1 MIAVTA
7 SIRSVFG
14 SLAATTSVVRVGLKL
29 SCLLSILLSSACE
42 QSDSFLFSGPT
53 MGTIYNVKVV
63 PVPAESKRQ
72 RLATGIRA
80 TVDRIN
86 QRMSTY
92 RDDSELSRFNR
103 SSPGSWFEL
112 SAETA
117 EVISLGLQ
125 ISELTAGSFD
135 MTVGPLVNLWGFG
148 PDAGG
153 DSIPSDAD
161 ILAAMQTVGYRNIE
175 LRTTHPAAILKRKD
189 VYIDL
194 SAIAKGYA
202 VDKVAE
208 FLESQGIVN
217 YLVEIGGE
225 LKARGRKHN
234 GELWQVAIESPS
246 GAGQVPYRI
255 LPLGNISVATSG
267 DYWNY
272 FEVDGIRYSHTID
285 PTSGRPI
292 THNVASVTVLDA
304 STATA
309 DALATAFYVL
319 GMEAGL
325 AVANEH
331 NLAVLFIEKQGTG
344 FRERFSVAFASHL
357 KWPIPYV
364 QDLPPITLASE
375 ASQ

>member
-1 MIAVTA
+1 MTA
-7 SIRSVFG
+7 SVRTVFG
-14 SLAATTSVVRVGLKL
+14 PLAATTRVARPGLKL
-29 SCLLSILLSSACE
+29 ACLLSILLSSACD
-42 QSDSFLFSGPT
+42 QSDNFLFTGPT

-63 PVPAESKRQ
+63 PVPAESQRRQ
-72 RLATGIRA
+72 LATGIQA

-86 QRMSTY
+86 QHMSTY

-117 EVISLGLQ
+117 EVISLSLQ

-135 MTVGPLVNLWGFG
+135 ITVGPLVNLWGFG

-153 DSIPSDAD
+153 AIPSDAD
-161 ILAAMQTVGYRNIE
+161 IRAAMQTVGYRNIE
-175 LRTTHPAAILKRKD
+175 LRTTRPAAILKREN

-208 FLESQGIVN
+208 FLESQGFVN

-255 LPLGNISVATSG
+255 LPLENVSVATSG

-292 THNVASVTVLDA
+292 THNVASVTVLNS

-309 DALATAFYVL
+309 DALATAFNVL
-319 GMEAGL
+319 GAEAGL
-325 AVANEH
+325 AMANEH
-331 NLAVLFIEKQGTG
+331 NLAVLFIEKQGAG
-344 FRERFSVAFASHL
+344 FRERSSVAFAPHL
-357 KWPIPYV
+357 K
-364 QDLPPITLASE
+364 
-375 ASQ
+375 